1 MANFIFKKNVSGGL
15 IFSLESY
22 DFSLQR
28 RTFDM
33 PNGVN
38 QLAIPEQYALGLFI
52 TDEAMNMYKM
62 GYFTIENFDAL
73 KESAE
78 KVGLFG
84 ELKNA
89 PIYDGAQ
96 IKSIVEKNDM
106 GKINLILS
114 RKNPI
119 ELANIIT
126 VVRDNLNREDSTVST
141 ALVRKIE
148 DTCGVELTI
157 E

>member
-52 TDEAMNMYKM
+52 TDEAMNMYEM

-73 KESAE
+73 KEAAQ

-89 PIYDGAQ
+89 PIYTGTQ
-96 IKSIVEKNDM
+96 IKEIIEKNDM
-106 GKINLILS
+106 AKINLILS

-126 VVRDNLNREDSTVST
+126 IVRDNLNREDGNIST